1 MTTEE
6 ILIRGFKAVIDEL
19 QGIRGALNN
28 MSGDLG
34 IMSPAV
40 RNMAEKMDRAESGIS
55 VSNMVAEMSGS
66 DLKAIKDAAIIT
78 EVAVLDLKQKLT
90 GDGQHD
96 ELG

>member
-28 MSGDLG
+28 MSGDLE

-40 RNMAEKMDRAESGIS
+40 RNMAEKADKAESGIS
-55 VSNMVAEMSGS
+55 VSNMLSEMSGA
-66 DLKAIKDAAIIT
+66 DLKAIRDAVTIT
-78 EVAVLDLKQKLT
+78 EVAVLELKQKLT

>member
-34 IMSPAV
+34 FMSPAV
-40 RNMAEKMDRAESGIS
+40 RNMAEKMDKAESGIS
-55 VSNMVAEMSGS
+55 VSNMVAEMSGA
-66 DLKAIKDAAIIT
+66 DLKAIRDAVTIT

-90 GDGQHD
+90 GEGQHD

>member
-34 IMSPAV
+34 IMSTAV
-40 RNMAEKMDRAESGIS
+40 RNMAEKADKAESGIS
-55 VSNMVAEMSGS
+55 VSNMLSEMSGA
-66 DLKAIKDAAIIT
+66 DLKAIRDAATIT
-78 EVAVLDLKQKLT
+78 EVAVLELKKRWV

-96 ELG
+96 ELE

>member
-6 ILIRGFKAVIDEL
+6 ILIRGFNAVIDEL

-40 RNMAEKMDRAESGIS
+40 RNMAEKADKAESGIS
-55 VSNMVAEMSGS
+55 VSNMLSEMSGA
-66 DLKAIKDAAIIT
+66 DLKAIRDAVTIT
-78 EVAVLDLKQKLT
+78 EVAVLELKQKLT

>member
-40 RNMAEKMDRAESGIS
+40 RNMAEKADKAGSGIS
-55 VSNMVAEMSGS
+55 VSNMLSEMSGA
-66 DLKAIKDAAIIT
+66 DLKAIRDAVIIT
-78 EVAVLDLKQKLT
+78 EVAVLELKQKLT

>member
-40 RNMAEKMDRAESGIS
+40 RNMAEKADKAESGIS
-55 VSNMVAEMSGS
+55 VSNMLSEMSGA
-66 DLKAIKDAAIIT
+66 DLKAIKDAVIIT
-78 EVAVLDLKQKLT
+78 EVAVLELKQKLT

-96 ELG
+96 ELE

>member
-1 MTTEE
+1 MTTDE

-19 QGIRGALNN
+19 QGISGTLNN
-28 MSGDLG
+28 IAGELG
-34 IMSPAV
+34 FMSPAV
-40 RNMAEKMDRAESGIS
+40 RNIAEKADKAESGIS
-55 VSNMVAEMSGS
+55 VGNMLNEMSGA
-66 DLKAIKDAAIIT
+66 DLKAIRDAVTIT

>member
-40 RNMAEKMDRAESGIS
+40 RNMAEKADKAESGIS
-55 VSNMVAEMSGS
+55 VSNMLSEMSGA
-66 DLKAIKDAAIIT
+66 DLKAIRDAVTIT
-78 EVAVLDLKQKLT
+78 EVAVLELKQKLT

>member
-78 EVAVLDLKQKLT
+78 EVAVLELKQKLT
-90 GDGQHD
+90 GEGQHD

>member
-40 RNMAEKMDRAESGIS
+40 RNMAEKADKAESGIS
-55 VSNMVAEMSGS
+55 VSNMLSEMSGA
-66 DLKAIKDAAIIT
+66 DLKAIRDAATIT
-78 EVAVLDLKQKLT
+78 EVAVLELKQKLT

>member
-40 RNMAEKMDRAESGIS
+40 RNMAEKMDKAESGIS

-90 GDGQHD
+90 GEGQHD

>member
-90 GDGQHD
+90 GEGQHD

>member
-34 IMSPAV
+34 FMSPAV
-40 RNMAEKMDRAESGIS
+40 RNMAEKMDKTESGIS
-55 VSNMVAEMSGS
+55 VSNMVAEMSGA
-66 DLKAIKDAAIIT
+66 DLKAIRDAVTIT

>member
-1 MTTEE
+1 MTTDE
-6 ILIRGFKAVIDEL
+6 ILIRGFKAIIDEL

-34 IMSPAV
+34 FMSPAV
-40 RNMAEKMDRAESGIS
+40 RNMAEKADKIESGIS
-55 VSNMVAEMSGS
+55 VSNMLAEMSGA
-66 DLKAIKDAAIIT
+66 DLKSIRDAATIT
-78 EVAVLDLKQKLT
+78 EVAVLDLKQKML

>member
-40 RNMAEKMDRAESGIS
+40 RNMAEKADKAESGIS
-55 VSNMVAEMSGS
+55 VSNMLSEMSGA
-66 DLKAIKDAAIIT
+66 DLKAIRDAVIIT
-78 EVAVLDLKQKLT
+78 EVAVLELKQKLT

>member
-6 ILIRGFKAVIDEL
+6 ILIKGFKAVIDEL

-40 RNMAEKMDRAESGIS
+40 RNMAEKADKAESGIS
-55 VSNMVAEMSGS
+55 VSNMLSEMSGA
-66 DLKAIKDAAIIT
+66 DLKAIRDAVTIT
-78 EVAVLDLKQKLT
+78 EVAVLELKQKLT

>member
-34 IMSPAV
+34 FMSPAV
-40 RNMAEKMDRAESGIS
+40 RNMAEKMDKAESGIS
-55 VSNMVAEMSGS
+55 VSNMVAEMSGA
-66 DLKAIKDAAIIT
+66 DLKAIRDAVTIT

>member
-40 RNMAEKMDRAESGIS
+40 RNMAEKADKAESGIS
-55 VSNMVAEMSGS
+55 VSNMLSEMSGA
-66 DLKAIKDAAIIT
+66 DLKAIRDAVTIT
-78 EVAVLDLKQKLT
+78 EVAVLELKKRWA
-90 GDGQHD
+90 GDGQND
-96 ELG
+96 ELE

>member
-1 MTTEE
+1 MTTDE

-40 RNMAEKMDRAESGIS
+40 RNMAEKADKAESGIS
-55 VSNMVAEMSGS
+55 VSNMLSEMSGA
-66 DLKAIKDAAIIT
+66 DLKAIRDAVTIT
-78 EVAVLDLKQKLT
+78 EVAVLELKKRWA

-96 ELG
+96 ELE

>member
-1 MTTEE
+1 MTTDE

-19 QGIRGALNN
+19 QGIMGALNN

-40 RNMAEKMDRAESGIS
+40 RNMAEKADKAESGIS
-55 VSNMVAEMSGS
+55 VSNMLSEMSGA
-66 DLKAIKDAAIIT
+66 DLKAIRDAVTIT
-78 EVAVLDLKQKLT
+78 EVAVLELKQKLT

>member
-40 RNMAEKMDRAESGIS
+40 RNMAEKADKAESGIS
-55 VSNMVAEMSGS
+55 VSNMLSEMSGA
-66 DLKAIKDAAIIT
+66 DLKAIRDAVTIT
-78 EVAVLDLKQKLT
+78 EVAVLELKQKLT

-96 ELG
+96 ELE

>member
-1 MTTEE
+1 MTTDE

-34 IMSPAV
+34 FMSPAV

-55 VSNMVAEMSGS
+55 VSNMVAEMSGA
-66 DLKAIKDAAIIT
+66 DLKAIRDAATIT

>member
-34 IMSPAV
+34 VMSPAV

>member
-1 MTTEE
+1 MTTDE

-40 RNMAEKMDRAESGIS
+40 RNMAEKADKAESGIS
-55 VSNMVAEMSGS
+55 VSNMLSEMSGA
-66 DLKAIKDAAIIT
+66 DLKAIRDAVTIT
-78 EVAVLDLKQKLT
+78 EVAVLELKQKLT

-96 ELG
+96 ELE

>member
-40 RNMAEKMDRAESGIS
+40 RNMAEKADKAESGIS
-55 VSNMVAEMSGS
+55 VSNMLSEMSGA
-66 DLKAIKDAAIIT
+66 DLKAIRDAVTIT
-78 EVAVLDLKQKLT
+78 EVAVLEMKQKLT

>member
-40 RNMAEKMDRAESGIS
+40 RNMAEKMDRAES
-55 VSNMVAEMSGS
+55 
-66 DLKAIKDAAIIT
+66 
-78 EVAVLDLKQKLT
+78 
-90 GDGQHD
+90 
-96 ELG
+96 

>member
-40 RNMAEKMDRAESGIS
+40 RNMAEKADKAESGIS
-55 VSNMVAEMSGS
+55 VSNMLSEMSGA
-66 DLKAIKDAAIIT
+66 DLKAIGDAVIIT
-78 EVAVLDLKQKLT
+78 EVAVLELKQKLT

>member
-40 RNMAEKMDRAESGIS
+40 RNMAEKADKAESGIS
-55 VSNMVAEMSGS
+55 VSNMLSEMSVA
-66 DLKAIKDAAIIT
+66 DLKAIRDAVTIT
-78 EVAVLDLKQKLT
+78 EVAVLELKQKLT